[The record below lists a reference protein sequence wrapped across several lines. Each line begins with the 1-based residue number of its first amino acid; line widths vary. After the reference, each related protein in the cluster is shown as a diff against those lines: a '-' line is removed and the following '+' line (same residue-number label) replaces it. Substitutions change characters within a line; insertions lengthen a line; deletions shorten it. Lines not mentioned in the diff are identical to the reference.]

1 MLRAF
6 AGSFVLPG
14 DAPSSACLHSAG
26 RCPRPLRPNPC
37 PKPFETA
44 VKSFFFVYRFDLFS
58 VCFRFLCK
66 FALSFCRKFSAYF
79 VLVSRNCLPP
89 PPENSAFCLD
99 ILHGTA
105 LYLCCK
111 ETPGMKMHGYVFF
124 CPEIRFLPVFGIVP
138 GNVRGNVYVSAS
150 FFVWRVLQC
159 GKM

>member
-44 VKSFFFVYRFDLFS
+44 VKSFFLCTGLTYFPSASGFCAGLPCHS
-58 VCFRFLCK
+58 VANFRLILC
-66 FALSFCRKFSAYF
+66 SFHKIAY
-79 VLVSRNCLPP
+79 P

-99 ILHGTA
+99 IFRSTA

-138 GNVRGNVYVSAS
+138 GNVHGNVRVSAS